1 MQNLGHSSK
10 VIFSMC
16 TMCEEHAYYGPVAIR
31 NCLNMAHVSGD
42 MKNNAYLSRFIS
54 SILV

>member
-42 MKNNAYLSRFIS
+42 MKNNAYLSRFTS